1 MYQVSVLLALE
12 TVEFKLAFGKEIIKS
27 WSRKLSEKIFE
38 CILKIKL
45 NESDSKFKMA
55 SEVVEFYKGKNVF
68 LTGGTG
74 FLGITII
81 EKLLRSCPD
90 VRYGILS

>member
-1 MYQVSVLLALE
+1 M
-12 TVEFKLAFGKEIIKS
+12 T
-27 WSRKLSEKIFE
+27 
-38 CILKIKL
+38 
-45 NESDSKFKMA
+45 

-74 FLGITII
+74 FLGITLI

-90 VRYGILS
+90 VRLCESDYLFFFWSNIISLFKLK